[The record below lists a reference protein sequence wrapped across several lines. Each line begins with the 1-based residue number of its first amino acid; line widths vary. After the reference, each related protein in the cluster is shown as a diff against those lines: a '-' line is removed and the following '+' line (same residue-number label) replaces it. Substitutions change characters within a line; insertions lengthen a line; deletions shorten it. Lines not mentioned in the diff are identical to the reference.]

1 MIYLSN
7 YILYSGVKTQLHVFS
22 NNLAS
27 LPQIL
32 LKKSPRFPRWT
43 RFWRAFVVNQRALS
57 FLEECHNRARD
68 FAECGWQLPYWQ
80 YDISWLES
88 AFSMAVKTHS
98 WISLW
103 FLLTVPVIAWDVG
116 YCMMRLVTVKIIPT
130 VWSWPFQTTINEGE
144 ILFNVNKE
152 LNMNSY
158 IRAVTFIGSGRHTH
172 YIRRWVILIVLH
184 QMDCSYSPTI
194 DRLCTFRAGKH
205 RLLPLTTYTRS
216 MECLPFSR
224 VTDSR
229 MLKVRLFSFG

>member
-1 MIYLSN
+1 MCVRKKRQDATLIRYWQN
-7 YILYSGVKTQLHVFS
+7 GWDTQLPSQQSVGS
-22 NNLAS
+22 S
-27 LPQIL
+27 V
-32 LKKSPRFPRWT
+32 S
-43 RFWRAFVVNQRALS
+43 
-57 FLEECHNRARD
+57 
-68 FAECGWQLPYWQ
+68 
-80 YDISWLES
+80 DISWLDS
-88 AFSMAVKTHS
+88 TFSMAVKTHS

-116 YCMMRLVTVKIIPT
+116 YCMMRLVTVKIIST
-130 VWSWPFQTTINEGE
+130 VWSWPFQTTINEGK

-152 LNMNSY
+152 LNMYLY
-158 IRAVTFIGSGRHTH
+158 IRVVTFIGSGRHTH